1 MCKSLIVFNIST
13 WIVKCFSRQENFK
26 DFEEKEEVSED
37 LSQVHGTDETLILMA
52 AFRDSPGTDET
63 LSVMAAFGDG
73 KYALQIL
80 LLYKLNVV

>member
-1 MCKSLIVFNIST
+1 MFSISSYELLNVFP
-13 WIVKCFSRQENFK
+13 RQENFK

-37 LSQVHGTDETLILMA
+37 LSQVHGTDETLIVMA

-73 KYALQIL
+73 KYAPQIL
-80 LLYKLNVV
+80 LLFKLNVV